1 MKLLIK
7 LAVAALIANAV
18 FRIGTE
24 YIVHYTFRDLVREAA
39 MFQAKN
45 EDELRER
52 VVEIADANNVPQN
65 AESFTVQKSG
75 RQYVISGSYTK
86 QIEVA
91 PRFPVDWKFNWDVEA
106 YTTDMPLL
114 PGAPTPKARR

>member
-7 LAVAALIANAV
+7 LAVAALVANAI
-18 FRIGTE
+18 FRVGTE

-52 VVEIADANNVPQN
+52 VVEIAAANDVPLDAT
-65 AESFTVQKSG
+65 AFTVQRNG
-75 RQYVISGSYTK
+75 RQYLISGTYTK

-91 PRFPVDWKFNWDVEA
+91 PRFPVAWKFNWDVEA
-106 YTTDMPLL
+106 YTSDTPLL
-114 PGAPTPKARR
+114 PGAPTPKKR

>member
-7 LAVAALIANAV
+7 LAIAALIANAI

-24 YIVHYTFRDLVREAA
+24 YVVHYTFRDLVREAA

-52 VVEIADANNVPQN
+52 VVEIAGANNVPQD
-65 AESFTVQKSG
+65 AAAFSVQRNG
-75 RQYVISGSYTK
+75 RQYLISGTYTK
-86 QIEVA
+86 QIELA

-106 YTTDMPLL
+106 YTTDTPLL
-114 PGAPTPKARR
+114 PGAPTPKRR

>member
-7 LAVAALIANAV
+7 LAIAALVANAI

-24 YIVHYTFRDLVREAA
+24 YIVHYTFRDLIREAA
-39 MFQAKN
+39 MFQVKN

-52 VVEIADANNVPQN
+52 VGEIAAANNVPQD
-65 AESFTVQKSG
+65 EGSVKVQKNG
-75 RQYVISGSYTK
+75 RQYLISGTYTK

-91 PRFPVDWKFNWDVEA
+91 PRFPVDWKFSWDVEA
-106 YTTDMPLL
+106 YTTDAPLL
-114 PGAPTPKARR
+114 PGAPTPKRR